1 MSSYNPQITKASGYN
16 TNQIIFSDPI
26 AGSIPNSIPQI
37 NFKRVQISTKYP
49 DGTVGPLILSTSKVY
64 SYGVSENKSDPGKL
78 ASYTLPLV
86 LHSREGPSKEEKDLT
101 DTFYAITEACKK
113 HIFKNREKLEKFE
126 LELSELKGM
135 GGGIWIKKDKGKPV
149 EGASPTLYVK
159 LSCKKGKI
167 DSQFYD
173 TNGDELDPLTLIGK
187 HCRVHAAIRIESI
200 FIGTKFALQVKLHEC
215 EVELLETGNRRLLR
229 PTSQPTVT
237 NASSSLPLNSDRND
251 ENDIENDIENEIK
264 DDEDVVEQVPV
275 EVKPKTIVRKVKKI
289 VRKSDADE

>member
-78 ASYTLPLV
+78 GSYTLPLV

-229 PTSQPTVT
+229 PTSQPMVT
-237 NASSSLPLNSDRND
+237 TSSSSLPLNNSDIND
-251 ENDIENDIENEIK
+251 DNENEIK
-264 DDEDVVEQVPV
+264 DDDIVDEVPIEP
-275 EVKPKTIVRKVKKI
+275 EVKPKTVVRKVKKI
-289 VRKSDADE
+289 VRRSDGDE